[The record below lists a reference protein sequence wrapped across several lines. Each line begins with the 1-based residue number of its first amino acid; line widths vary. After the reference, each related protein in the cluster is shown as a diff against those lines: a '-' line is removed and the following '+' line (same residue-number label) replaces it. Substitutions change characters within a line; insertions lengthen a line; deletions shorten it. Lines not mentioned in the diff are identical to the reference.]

1 MKKHI
6 KKILTC
12 TLALLMAFV
21 LAGCQSSP
29 EKTPSEQSMTIEHL
43 KGTAVINGE
52 VNKAAVFDFG
62 FLDTMKVMGIDTE
75 LALPISS
82 LPNYLS
88 EYKNAVNAGGIKE
101 PDLEALYTFQPDVIV
116 ISGRQSDYYDEL
128 SKIAP
133 TVYVEVNAETY
144 LEDVKKNTEIAAKIF
159 NAEDAAN
166 KAIQDLEAQV
176 EEAKT
181 TVGSTDQKALILL
194 TNDGNISAYG
204 AGSRFGLIHDL
215 LGIPTADSTITVST
229 HGQSVNYEYIAK
241 INPDILYVVDR
252 TQIVGGTTTTNTTLD
267 NDLVKQTKAYQNQQI
282 ISLNPDY
289 WYLSSGGLL
298 SVSEMIKEAT
308 APFK

>member
-6 KKILTC
+6 KKLLTC
-12 TLALLMAFV
+12 TLALLMAFI
-21 LAGCQSSP
+21 LAGCQSTP
-29 EKTPSEQSMTIEHL
+29 DQTPSEQSITIEHL

-52 VNKAAVFDFG
+52 VKKVAVFDFG
-62 FLDTMKVMGIDTE
+62 FLDTMKVMGIETE

-82 LPNYLS
+82 LPDYLS
-88 EYKNAVNAGGIKE
+88 EFKDAVNAGGIKE
-101 PDLEALYTFQPDVIV
+101 PDLEALYTFKPDVII
-116 ISGRQSDYYDEL
+116 ISGRQSDYYEEL
-128 SKIAP
+128 NKIAP
-133 TVYVEVNAETY
+133 TIYVEVNAETY

-159 NAEDAAN
+159 NADDAAD
-166 KAIQDLEAQV
+166 KAIQALETQV
-176 EEAKT
+176 EEAKK

-194 TNDGNISAYG
+194 TNDGTISAYG

-252 TQIVGGTTTTNTTLD
+252 TQVVGGTTTTNTTLD
-267 NDLVKQTKAYQNQQI
+267 NDLVKQTNAYQHQQI
-282 ISLNPDY
+282 INLTPDY

-298 SVSEMIKEAT
+298 SVSEMIKEAV

>member
-6 KKILTC
+6 KKVLTC

-21 LAGCQSSP
+21 LAGCQSTSDQ
-29 EKTPSEQSMTIEHL
+29 TSSEQSITIEHL
-43 KGTAVINGE
+43 KGTASINGE
-52 VNKAAVFDFG
+52 VNKVAVFDFG
-62 FLDTMKVMGIDTE
+62 FLDTMKVMGIETE
-75 LALPISS
+75 LALPVSS
-82 LPNYLS
+82 LPDYLS
-88 EYKNAVNAGGIKE
+88 EYENAVNAGGIKE
-101 PDLEALYTFQPDVIV
+101 PDLEALYTFKPDVIIV
-116 ISGRQSDYYDEL
+116 SGRQSDYYEEL
-128 SKIAP
+128 NKIAP
-133 TVYVEVNAETY
+133 TIYVEVNAETY

-159 NAEDAAN
+159 NAEDAAD
-166 KAIQDLEAQV
+166 KAIKDLETQV
-176 EEAKT
+176 EEAKA

-215 LGIPTADSTITVST
+215 LGIPTADSAITVST

-252 TQIVGGTTTTNTTLD
+252 TQVVGGTTTANATLD
-267 NDLVKQTKAYQNQQI
+267 NDLVKQTNAYQNQQI
-282 ISLNPDY
+282 INLTPDY

-298 SVSEMIKEAT
+298 SVTEMIKEAA

>member
-1 MKKHI
+1 MKKYMKRI
-6 KKILTC
+6 VTG

-21 LAGCQSSP
+21 LVGCQSAP
-29 EKTPSEQSMTIEHL
+29 EKTPSEQSITIEHL
-43 KGTAVINGE
+43 KGTTTLNKEVKKAV
-52 VNKAAVFDFG
+52 VFDFG
-62 FLDTMKVMGIDTE
+62 FLDTMKVMGIDTQ
-75 LALPISS
+75 LALPVAS
-82 LPNYLS
+82 LPDYLS

-101 PDLEALYTFQPDVIV
+101 PDLEALYTFSPDVII

-128 SKIAP
+128 NKIAP
-133 TVYVEVNAETY
+133 TIYVEVNAETY

-159 NAEDAAN
+159 NVEHAGE
-166 KAIQDLEAQV
+166 KAITDLEAQI
-176 EEAKT
+176 EEAKAT
-181 TVGSTDQKALILL
+181 IGSTDQKALILL

-215 LGIPTADSTITVST
+215 LGIPTADPAITVST

-252 TQIVGGTTTTNTTLD
+252 TQVVSGTTSANATLD
-267 NDLVKQTKAYQNQQI
+267 NELIRQTNAYQNNKI
-282 ISLNPDY
+282 INLTPDY

-298 SVSEMIKEAT
+298 SVSEMIKEAV

>member
-6 KKILTC
+6 KKVLTC

-21 LAGCQSSP
+21 LAGCQSPSDQ
-29 EKTPSEQSMTIEHL
+29 TPSEQSITIEHL
-43 KGTAVINGE
+43 KGTASINGK
-52 VNKAAVFDFG
+52 VKKVAVFDFG
-62 FLDTMKVMGIDTE
+62 FLDTMKVMGIETE
-75 LALPISS
+75 LALPVSS
-82 LPNYLS
+82 LPDYLS
-88 EYKNAVNAGGIKE
+88 EYENAVNAGGIKE
-101 PDLEALYTFQPDVIV
+101 PDLEALYTFKPDVII
-116 ISGRQSDYYDEL
+116 ISGRQSDYYEEL
-128 SKIAP
+128 NKIAP
-133 TVYVEVNAETY
+133 TIYVEVNAETY

-159 NAEDAAN
+159 NAEDAAD
-166 KAIQDLEAQV
+166 KAIKDLETQV
-176 EEAKT
+176 EEAKA

-215 LGIPTADSTITVST
+215 LGIPTADSAITVST

-252 TQIVGGTTTTNTTLD
+252 TQVVGGTTTANATLD
-267 NDLVKQTKAYQNQQI
+267 NDLVKQTNAYQNQQI
-282 ISLNPDY
+282 INLTPDY

-298 SVSEMIKEAT
+298 SVSEMIKEAA